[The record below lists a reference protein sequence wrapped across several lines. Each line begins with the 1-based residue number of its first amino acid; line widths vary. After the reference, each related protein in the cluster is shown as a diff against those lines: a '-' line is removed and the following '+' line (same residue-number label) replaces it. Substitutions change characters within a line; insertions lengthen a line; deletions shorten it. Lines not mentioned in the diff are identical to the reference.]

1 MIARAYATLESFIP
15 EGQSSH
21 YKLDVRAGTAYYASN
36 PNSDR
41 GLIPIGSYSATSMS
55 WTWRGAAF
63 PKGWPVDLFA
73 LKEATVS
80 ALLE

>member
-1 MIARAYATLESFIP
+1 MPL
-15 EGQSSH
+15 SSPSSRKDKPPTT
-21 YKLDVRAGTAYYASN
+21 YKLDVRAGTAYYASD

-41 GLIPIGSYSATSMS
+41 GLIPIGSYSATSLS
-55 WTWRGAAF
+55 WTWREAAF